1 LNQATSIIEKVTKS
15 RWLIV
20 NNKVKGIPFA
30 EVKAAALANPA
41 VLEAYLREQA
51 TVLNRVDVEMF
62 ITKLMAA
69 LSDLPQKDIEVCDLA
84 NEIGIAIASLA
95 GSEKHIE
102 RECLSGIKHGFSMIR
117 EA

>member
-1 LNQATSIIEKVTKS
+1 M
-15 RWLIV
+15 

-51 TVLNRVDVEMF
+51 TVSNRVDVEMF

-102 RECLSGIKHGFSMIR
+102 RECFSGIKHGFSMSR